1 MARSFR
7 ELRQQS
13 KRMKIGDHVYLITD
27 RLQTGAGVPV
37 MICALQDSTVE
48 VFVEFTHEPK
58 ILKVSN
64 RGDILSSNLYAHSIL
79 NLVYQTYGEIEH
91 KYGSILNLPTEEIVA
106 QLLRRGLAPQTARHC
121 VDLFAEVEWHNAPLP
136 LRQWLESIRDF
147 YHPLRPVQNPS
158 HRRRRFAPLCLKRS
172 RFSPRLAV
180 TLICRHREEPVPWI
194 QLIACQSADLFLG
207 YWDRFKSVTI
217 SLADACLEE
226 N

>member
-106 QLLRRGLAPQTARHC
+106 QLLRR
-121 VDLFAEVEWHNAPLP
+121 DL
-136 LRQWLESIRDF
+136 
-147 YHPLRPVQNPS
+147 
-158 HRRRRFAPLCLKRS
+158 RRRPLAIVSISLPRS
-172 RFSPRLAV
+172 SGTMRHSRCGSGWRAFV
-180 TLICRHREEPVPWI
+180 TSTIPCVRYKTP
-194 QLIACQSADLFLG
+194 LIA
-207 YWDRFKSVTI
+207 
-217 SLADACLEE
+217 ADASLRCA
-226 N
+226 

>member
-79 NLVYQTYGEIEH
+79 NL
-91 KYGSILNLPTEEIVA
+91 PTEEIVA
-106 QLLRRGLAPQTARHC
+106 QLLRRDLRRRPLAIVSISLPRSSGTMRHSRCGSGWRAFVTSTIPC
-121 VDLFAEVEWHNAPLP
+121 VRYKTPL
-136 LRQWLESIRDF
+136 
-147 YHPLRPVQNPS
+147 

>member
-79 NLVYQTYGEIEH
+79 NL
-91 KYGSILNLPTEEIVA
+91 PTEEIVA
-106 QLLRRGLAPQTARHC
+106 QLLRRGLAAQTARHC

-158 HRRRRFAPLCLKRS
+158 PSPPTLRS
-172 RFSPRLAV
+172 AV
-180 TLICRHREEPVPWI
+180 
-194 QLIACQSADLFLG
+194 
-207 YWDRFKSVTI
+207 
-217 SLADACLEE
+217 LEKVAFQP
-226 N
+226 